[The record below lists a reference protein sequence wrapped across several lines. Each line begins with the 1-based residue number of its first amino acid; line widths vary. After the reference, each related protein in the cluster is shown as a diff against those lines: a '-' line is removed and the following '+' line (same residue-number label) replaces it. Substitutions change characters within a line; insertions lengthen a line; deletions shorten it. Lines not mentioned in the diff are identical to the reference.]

1 MSVNKRQYR
10 ELDDNVKKKISKSST
25 GKAKSASHKQHI
37 SQSLKKYWD
46 SVPSRQ
52 EHLTMQQYLN
62 GEVNNSVKPSNT
74 NDE

>member
-10 ELDDNVKKKISKSST
+10 ELDDNVKMKISKSST